1 MCELGSIDAV
11 SARARLAAL
20 RRSRNGM
27 SSVLN
32 RRPDSFPPPVGD
44 GVARPLSTPP
54 LRPRSSWGVVGV
66 RGVPGAACCA
76 AGWRVVGSSCRAGAL
91 AACSTSATTWR
102 GSSRGTPNSVRI
114 TFAVAVPLG
123 NLRASPRLKSWPT

>member
-1 MCELGSIDAV
+1 MDAV

-32 RRPDSFPPPVGD
+32 RRPDSLPPPVGD

-54 LRPRSSWGVVGV
+54 LRPRSGWGVVGV

-76 AGWRVVGSSCRAGAL
+76 AGWRVGSSCRTAGAP

-114 TFAVAVPLG
+114 TLAVAVPLG
-123 NLRASPRLKSWPT
+123 NLRSTSSLWV